1 MRLSC
6 LAKSSGLP
14 TLANFVAAAKKLW
27 LWSAAVAFD
36 TALSA
41 QSRRDSPL
49 EALRGVSSLHI
60 VGNMLSRAVL
70 ALALA
75 SAAAGPFGKKTIKV
89 GDTVPSVEIDLGFP
103 PSKVNV
109 LEYAQGKTLI
119 LMGLPGAYTPT

>member
-1 MRLSC
+1 
-6 LAKSSGLP
+6 
-14 TLANFVAAAKKLW
+14 
-27 LWSAAVAFD
+27 
-36 TALSA
+36 
-41 QSRRDSPL
+41 
-49 EALRGVSSLHI
+49 
-60 VGNMLSRAVL
+60 MLSRTVL

-109 LEYAQGKTLI
+109 LEHTQKGTFI

>member
-1 MRLSC
+1 MHL
-6 LAKSSGLP
+6 
-14 TLANFVAAAKKLW
+14 
-27 LWSAAVAFD
+27 
-36 TALSA
+36 
-41 QSRRDSPL
+41 
-49 EALRGVSSLHI
+49 
-60 VGNMLSRAVL
+60 GNMLSRTVL

-109 LEYAQGKTLI
+109 LEHTQKGTFI

>member
-1 MRLSC
+1 M
-6 LAKSSGLP
+6 
-14 TLANFVAAAKKLW
+14 
-27 LWSAAVAFD
+27 D
-36 TALSA
+36 A
-41 QSRRDSPL
+41 QRRRDSPWEL
-49 EALRGVSSLHI
+49 VAGAALRCEPTAHR
-60 VGNMLSRAVL
+60 NMLSRTVL

-109 LEYAQGKTLI
+109 LEYTQQKTVI